1 MAEERRAKTYCDKIF
16 QHLIVQLLGQQG
28 MTTTWNAPAGEIVS
42 SLKTTTGIVIMIA
55 AEIRMLVFTHTV
67 WTNTEIRR

>member
-28 MTTTWNAPAGEIVS
+28 MTTTWNDPAGEIVG
-42 SLKTTTGIVIMIA
+42 SLK
-55 AEIRMLVFTHTV
+55 LQ
-67 WTNTEIRR
+67 WDSS